1 MWNHMTTNNKKLV
14 LGLVGLLA
22 SGKGTAAKYLEK
34 KYSADTYRFSTM
46 LRDLCDRVYLEH
58 SRDNLIKMSEA
69 IRHTFGEET
78 MARVMAHDAKNA
90 KNNIVI
96 VEGIRRMADIEYL
109 SRLPNF
115 VLIEIF
121 AEPKIRYARLIK
133 RNENPDD
140 GAKTYKQFLADHQRS
155 TEASIPEVAARAT
168 ERIDNNGNI
177 ENLRGQLDK
186 LVDKYINNF

>member
-1 MWNHMTTNNKKLV
+1 MPTNDNKLV
-14 LGLVGLLA
+14 LGFVGLLS

-34 KYSADTYRFSTM
+34 KYTADTYRFSTM

-121 AEPKIRYARLIK
+121 AEPKIRYERLVK